1 MYGKPLFQD
10 CQISLALRR
19 HNKSSPGIS
28 TDKKGRKEEEKYWR
42 RRKVFNITDP
52 LRLSHTRISP
62 EFMGENI
69 GLRVFSHGFLCKV
82 RCCFELKKRYDNPWW
97 IYKDFFMFRFWS
109 FWHPRLWNEMQ
120 RQLFVLKFEMLKRTV
135 PRKKGILFLCQIGCC
150 GSCREY
156 LLLIAA
162 SSARRGPFYEQR
174 RDTFLAPYLFFCINA
189 LPRTF
194 RFPQI
199 RKLHGRK
206 LDLEK
211 RSRLFYPHVFFS
223 LDVRS
228 YF

>member
-28 TDKKGRKEEEKYWR
+28 TDKKGRKEEDKYWR
-42 RRKVFNITDP
+42 RRRVFNITDP

-109 FWHPRLWNEMQ
+109 FWHPRLWNEML

-135 PRKKGILFLCQIGCC
+135 PRKKGDSLSLSNWMLRQ
-150 GSCREY
+150 
-156 LLLIAA
+156 
-162 SSARRGPFYEQR
+162 
-174 RDTFLAPYLFFCINA
+174 
-189 LPRTF
+189 LPRISPANCSVVGAEGSILRTKTGYF
-194 RFPQI
+194 SCPLPPFLYKRDAKDISFPSNPKITRTKTRFGKKKPP
-199 RKLHGRK
+199 L
-206 LDLEK
+206 LSTCL
-211 RSRLFYPHVFFS
+211 L
-223 LDVRS
+223 
-228 YF
+228 